1 MPTFYASVS
10 YKETE
15 AVETD
20 ESGFAGKK
28 KEPKTRVVDLT
39 IICQ

>member
-1 MPTFYASVS
+1 MPTFYASVP

-28 KEPKTRVVDLT
+28 ET
-39 IICQ
+39 